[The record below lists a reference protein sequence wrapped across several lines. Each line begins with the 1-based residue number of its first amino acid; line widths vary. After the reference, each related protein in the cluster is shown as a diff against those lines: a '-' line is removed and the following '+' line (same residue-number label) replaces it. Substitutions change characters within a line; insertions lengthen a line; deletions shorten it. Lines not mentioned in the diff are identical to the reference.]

1 MIGTN
6 IPSSI
11 FYFSNVPLLIIQLKF
26 VIFADLSPKKSFGV
40 IDFLYYFPFGVI
52 DFLYYFWCHWFSLLF
67 FFSLFKNIF
76 VLEFLS
82 WCSGNESS

>member
-26 VIFADLSPKKSFGV
+26 VIFADLSPKKASGV
-40 IDFLYYFPFGVI
+40 IDCLYYFPCGGI
-52 DFLYYFWCHWFSLLF
+52 DAL
-67 FFSLFKNIF
+67 
-76 VLEFLS
+76 
-82 WCSGNESS
+82 